1 MNTMLLRSA
10 SRLWLAGLLATAL
23 LLLGGCTATGL
34 SAITTDSGYTL
45 TQNVPYD
52 RANQLTLDI
61 YSPNGVKNAP
71 VVVFFYGGRWQKGDK
86 SEFKF
91 VGQALA
97 SRGFMA
103 VLANYRLYPQVRFPE
118 FIKDGAHAVKW
129 AHDNAAQYGGNPG
142 KLFVMGH
149 SSGAHIAAML
159 ALNEEYLKAVGGS
172 RSWLAGMV
180 GLAGPYDFL
189 PITAPDLRDLFG
201 PVERFPYTQ
210 PVFFVDGQNPP
221 LFLVHGENDEVVDV
235 ANTKKLAQAVSR
247 AGGPVETLIY
257 PKLSHELIIGSFA
270 SVLRGRSD
278 VLDQV
283 EDFIK
288 RRAAAAA
295 QNNARDNG
303 IAATPLQVD
312 EIQLAPETIPDEGI
326 GTPRPIIDDS
336 QAGSLPATTLPP
348 R

>member
-1 MNTMLLRSA
+1 ML
-10 SRLWLAGLLATAL
+10 RLPLQALLGGLLAAAL
-23 LLLGGCTATGL
+23 LLLGGCTAGGL
-34 SAITTDSGYTL
+34 SALTTDQGYTL
-45 TQNVPYD
+45 SQDVPYD
-52 RANQLTLDI
+52 RANKLNVDI
-61 YSPNGVKNAP
+61 YSPSDAKNAP
-71 VVVFFYGGRWQKGDK
+71 VVVFFFGGRWEKGDK
-86 SEFKF
+86 SEYKF

-97 SRGFMA
+97 SRGF
-103 VLANYRLYPQVRFPE
+103 VTILANYRLYPRVHFPD
-118 FIKDGAHAVKW
+118 FIKDGANAVKW
-129 AHDNAAQYGGNPG
+129 AHDNAAQYGGNPQ

-172 RSWLAGMV
+172 RSWLTGMI

-210 PVFFVDGQNPP
+210 PIFFVDGQNPP
-221 LFLVHGENDEVVDV
+221 LFLVHGENDEIVDV

-247 AGGPVETLIY
+247 AGGPVETLLY

-295 QNNARDNG
+295 SANARDNS
-303 IAATPLQVD
+303 INAVPLQVE
-312 EIQLAPETIPDEGI
+312 EIQLAPTTIPEEGI
-326 GTPRPIIDDS
+326 GTPQPIVDGTQPPRPI
-336 QAGSLPATTLPP
+336 APVNP
-348 R
+348 